1 MAQTLRVVKKKIE
14 SKKNIE
20 VTGNYLILLFN
31 LPLLFNFETS
41 MLDFLSCLHI
51 KLNHVKIITRYSQFE
66 VSKNNIFF

>member
-41 MLDFLSCLHI
+41 MLDILSCLHL
-51 KLNHVKIITRYSQFE
+51 KLNLVRIVTRYSQFE